1 MSGANG
7 NGGNGSSAN
16 GTAKPQR
23 AIGTERPC
31 ILVVDDDDL
40 VRIAVARCL
49 RSWFNVLD
57 ASGVASAVQQLE
69 TGTVDAV
76 ITDVTLRGE
85 SGVDLHA
92 IISKRFPA
100 LTRRTAFITGGV
112 VSESTRAFLASGHH
126 VLQKPVKVDDLR
138 AVVKQMLDAS
148 KLES

>member
-7 NGGNGSSAN
+7 NGGNGSAN
-16 GTAKPQR
+16 GTSKPHR
-23 AIGTERPC
+23 STATERPC

-49 RSWFNVLD
+49 RSWFHVLD
-57 ASGVASAVQQLE
+57 ASGVASAVEQLE
-69 TGTVDAV
+69 KGTVDAV

-92 IISKRFPA
+92 IIAKRFPG

-126 VLQKPVKVDDLR
+126 VLQKPVKVEDLR
-138 AVVKQMLDAS
+138 AVVKLMLDAS